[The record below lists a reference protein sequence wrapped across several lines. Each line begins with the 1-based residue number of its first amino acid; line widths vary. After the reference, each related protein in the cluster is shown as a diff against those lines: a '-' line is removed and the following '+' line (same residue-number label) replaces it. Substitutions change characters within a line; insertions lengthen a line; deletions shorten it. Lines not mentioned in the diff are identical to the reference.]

1 MKMTRGTAYNKSAM
15 ESDLD
20 TIINGF
26 KNGED
31 FINANHFLKA
41 IELKAKLNKLLSEE
55 DEGLPDIIKLDIR
68 PPNADNN
75 PNISDTTAV

>member
-1 MKMTRGTAYNKSAM
+1 M
-15 ESDLD
+15 EADLD
-20 TIINGF
+20 TVINGF

-55 DEGLPDIIKLDIR
+55 DEGLPDIIKLDIK
-68 PPNADNN
+68 PPNADHN
-75 PNISDTTAV
+75 PNISDSKAI